1 MEIFLNH
8 FKMFSAKHI
17 HILRT
22 YIHLRVGG
30 TRELLARS
38 SLKLYLKREREART
52 GDDPPASKT
61 AFLPGFCSPQPFPR
75 PMPSELV
82 PGSAAAGPPPQS
94 QQTFTTEAQNTLV
107 RIRE

>member
-8 FKMFSAKHI
+8 FKMFSAK

-38 SLKLYLKREREART
+38 SLKLYLKREREARM

-61 AFLPGFCSPQPFPR
+61 ASLPVFCSPQPFPR
-75 PMPSELV
+75 PMLSELV
-82 PGSAAAGPPPQS
+82 PGSAAAGLPPPIP
-94 QQTFTTEAQNTLV
+94 ADV
-107 RIRE
+107 HH